1 MLSKRSECI
10 LIRGLWA
17 HLCVQL
23 VNNCN
28 YDYLSF
34 IQSKLHRSK
43 SRTRALFGCSFEGFF
58 RENARCFWYTHYR
71 HFCWRRCV
79 LINKYRKRTNH
90 RLFLPT
96 HNWNGVCGR
105 YFTFGRCFVI
115 SLFFHLFCIDFVC
128 KRCSCCILIT
138 YCHQLWSKGA
148 HVYKDLSGLL
158 ML

>member
-1 MLSKRSECI
+1 MTTLASSNQSCIEANGERARTVRMLFWR
-10 LIRGLWA
+10 
-17 HLCVQL
+17 
-23 VNNCN
+23 
-28 YDYLSF
+28 F
-34 IQSKLHRSK
+34 
-43 SRTRALFGCSFEGFF
+43 FF
-58 RENARCFWYTHYR
+58 RENACCFWYTHYR

-115 SLFFHLFCIDFVC
+115 IFFFIFFLHL
-128 KRCSCCILIT
+128 RWCSCCILIT

>member
-1 MLSKRSECI
+1 MTTLASSNQSCI
-10 LIRGLWA
+10 GANRE
-17 HLCVQL
+17 
-23 VNNCN
+23 
-28 YDYLSF
+28 
-34 IQSKLHRSK
+34 
-43 SRTRALFGCSFEGFF
+43 RARCSDALLKVFF

-115 SLFFHLFCIDFVC
+115 SLFFSSFFCIDFMC